1 MVLSISIIV
10 ICRSAIL
17 DNSTIPLILLLLVVN
32 NTQLSVFEGDR
43 TPQKSTARVVHLWK
57 YSHDMQKTTIPNN
70 TQLSVFEGDRI
81 PQESTAGEMQ
91 SFLEIFA

>member
-17 DNSTIPLILLLLVVN
+17 DNSTIPFILLFLVVN

-43 TPQKSTARVVHLWK
+43 TPQKSTAR
-57 YSHDMQKTTIPNN
+57 
-70 TQLSVFEGDRI
+70 E
-81 PQESTAGEMQ
+81 
-91 SFLEIFA
+91 